1 MSTALTVAHVEMARV
16 VVLILASA
24 TVYLASQ
31 AIVVNLNALV
41 AGTVFAVH
49 IPVTVTWGTVLNA
62 TPAQASAFVHQ
73 DSKVSGVMSLV
84 MMISTAKN
92 VKHNVPY
99 VQVTRSVLVRRYMAT
114 ARALLVTKDTFA
126 SMTVR

>member
-49 IPVTVTWGTVLNA
+49 IPVTVT
-62 TPAQASAFVHQ
+62 
-73 DSKVSGVMSLV
+73 
-84 MMISTAKN
+84 
-92 VKHNVPY
+92 
-99 VQVTRSVLVRRYMAT
+99 
-114 ARALLVTKDTFA
+114 
-126 SMTVR
+126 